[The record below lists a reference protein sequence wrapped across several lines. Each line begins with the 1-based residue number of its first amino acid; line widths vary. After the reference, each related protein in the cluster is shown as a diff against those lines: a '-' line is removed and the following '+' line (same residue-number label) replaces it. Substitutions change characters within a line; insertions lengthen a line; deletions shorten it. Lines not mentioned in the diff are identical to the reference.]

1 MEDIVCTTHYI
12 LHDKSSGGYV
22 SYEEGIQTNMMIFWY
37 TAWGMSYEHDE
48 LK

>member
-1 MEDIVCTTHYI
+1 MEDIVSTTHYI
-12 LHDKSSGGYV
+12 LHDKSSGGLWQ
-22 SYEEGIQTNMMIFWY
+22 EGIQTNMMIFSY